1 MPTKSPT
8 SREIRA
14 RESRRKIFETAVQL
28 FEKKGYENVSI
39 AEICKKAGFSTG
51 SFYYYFKSKDQIME
65 ERYLPFALQ
74 IDSFFK
80 SINRSVQEENQSSI
94 DKLTKF
100 TETYLEYVNNV
111 GVEALKTAYR
121 LQIEPG
127 SAASPRTA
135 TLFKPHDIV
144 IRIIEEGQKAGDI
157 RTDIS
162 APDISAMLYNF
173 VFGILYSWCFPNASF
188 DLREAGKLYLD
199 LVLDGLRK
207 R

>member
-1 MPTKSPT
+1 MPTKPPT
-8 SREIRA
+8 AREIQA
-14 RESRRKIFETAVQL
+14 QESRRKIFETAVQL
-28 FEKKGYENVSI
+28 FDKKGYDNVSI
-39 AEICKKAGFSTG
+39 AEICEKAGFSTG

-74 IDSFFK
+74 VDSFFK
-80 SINRSVQEENQSSI
+80 AIDSNVQEENKSSVE
-94 DKLTKF
+94 KLAEF
-100 TETYLEYVNNV
+100 TEIFLEYVNNV

-144 IRIIEEGQKAGDI
+144 IKIIEEGQKVGDI

-162 APDISAMLYNF
+162 APDISTMLYNF

-199 LVLDGLRK
+199 MVLDGLRK